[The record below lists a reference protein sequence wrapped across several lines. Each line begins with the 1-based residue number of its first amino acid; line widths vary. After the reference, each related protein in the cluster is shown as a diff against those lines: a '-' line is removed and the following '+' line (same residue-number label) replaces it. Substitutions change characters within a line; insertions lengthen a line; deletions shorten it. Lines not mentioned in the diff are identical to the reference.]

1 MARSVRV
8 EAGERVDP
16 QVRTFLSLFFD
27 LAYVY
32 ALIRLSATLLEH
44 LTWLGAL
51 QTLILM
57 LGMWWIWSFTAWATD
72 KYDPKQPKV
81 LALVIG
87 TMFASLIMSTALP
100 YAFTTYGLVL
110 AIGYVGVQVGR
121 TLYVLLALPGG
132 RLRQHAA
139 RVLFWF
145 AVSAVF
151 WIAGGFVHGL
161 NRTGL
166 WAVAVALDY
175 GVARL
180 NYPTPGLGRSIA
192 ADWTISAD
200 NLAERYRQIL
210 ICSAGEVILVSG
222 QTLTRVGFGRTHIIG
237 FVIAFAATVLLW
249 RAYFHLAGRS
259 LGEAVASAKNPGRVA
274 SAVSY
279 THLLMVSGVI
289 ATSAGAELV
298 IARPVE
304 HAPLSWTLVILGG
317 PALFLAG
324 RALFEKPVFGRVY
337 WSRLIGATALAVSIP
352 AMRGLPAFMI
362 GIAADLALL
371 GTLIA
376 SWAIRVAPAHRRTP
390 RPDQQPGGLRSLR

>member
-1 MARSVRV
+1 MARSARV
-8 EAGERVDP
+8 EAEARVDP

-27 LAYVY
+27 LAYIY
-32 ALIRLSATLLEH
+32 ALLRLSATLLEH

-57 LGMWWIWSFTAWATD
+57 LGMWWIWAFTAWATD
-72 KYDPKQPKV
+72 KYDPKLPKV
-81 LALVIG
+81 LALVIV

-100 YAFTTYGLVL
+100 DAFTTHGLL
-110 AIGYVGVQVGR
+110 FAIGYVSLQVGR
-121 TLYVLLALPGG
+121 TFYVLLALPGG
-132 RLRQHAA
+132 GLRRHAA

-145 AVSAVF
+145 AVSAVL
-151 WIAGGFVHGL
+151 WIAGGAVHGTS
-161 NRTGL
+161 RTGL
-166 WAVAVALDY
+166 WALAVALDY

-192 ADWTISAD
+192 ADWSISAD

-210 ICSAGEVILVSG
+210 ICSAGEIVLVSG

-237 FVIAFAATVLLW
+237 FVVAFAATVLLW
-249 RAYFHLAGRS
+249 RAYFHLAGHS
-259 LGEAVASAKNPGRVA
+259 LGKAVASAKNPGRIA
-274 SAVSY
+274 AAVTY
-279 THLLMVSGVI
+279 THFLMVAGVI
-289 ATSAGAELV
+289 VTSVGAELV
-298 IARPVE
+298 IANPVE

-337 WSRLIGATALAVSIP
+337 WSRLIGAAVLVVSIP

-362 GIAADLALL
+362 GIAADLGIL

-376 SWAIRVAPAHRRTP
+376 PWAIRVARVHRRATP
-390 RPDQQPGGLRSLR
+390 SDQHPSGSAL